1 VDVDVYM
8 LDMLIGLMLMGFM
21 LCRVVDSL
29 DATPESSTKD
39 DVETFADD
47 NEEWIRVF
55 KAVRI
60 S

>member
-1 VDVDVYM
+1 LCALAIKVRVFFF
-8 LDMLIGLMLMGFM
+8 L
-21 LCRVVDSL
+21 LCRVVDPL

-39 DVETFADD
+39 DVEAFADD
-47 NEEWIRVF
+47 NEEWIRLF